1 MLADAG
7 GGAEAAEHEAQQHKA
22 ADDVVPDAF
31 QRDKRAAEHLRE
43 VGRILGIPAAEC
55 IVRAA
60 DDAGRNASRNQ
71 AGGDA
76 LDKERKADETVGRAD
91 ELHNADLL
99 AAVKD
104 GDFDRV
110 VDDDDGDDGQHRDQ
124 SVAGV
129 VDDLLQGREGIRH
142 SQRGLDAVNA
152 VDLHE
157 LGGDFLNVVGVVHG
171 HAVVGSERVVIGKDL
186 LQVCV
191 ILQHIAVGRQN
202 VLRRHI
208 GHAHNVGCVADG
220 RVGGGNLLVG
230 GDLALAGAA
239 HVDDGQVLVADVFD
253 HVVNVDAQQRGC
265 ADQQHADGQHAHGG
279 KGHQPVGAQVVQAL
293 ADQVDKTGK
302 THGVPSYL
310 QINPRRTRSH
320 PLRARPWRQRSG
332 ARQQGQR
339 CRRLPCRWPA

>member
-7 GGAEAAEHEAQQHKA
+7 CSAKAAEHKAQHDKA
-22 ADDVVPDAF
+22 AYNVIPHLF
-31 QRDKRAAEHLRE
+31 QRHEGAAEHLGE
-43 VGRILGIPAAEC
+43 VGRILGIPAAER
-55 IVRAA
+55 IVCTA
-60 DDAGRNASRNQ
+60 DDAGGDTCRNQ
-71 AGGDA
+71 AGGHA
-76 LDKERKADETVGRAD
+76 LDKEWKADEAVGGTHQ
-91 ELHNADLL
+91 LHNTDLL

-104 GDFDRV
+104 SDFDGV

-279 KGHQPVGAQVVQAL
+279 KGHQPVGAQIVQAL
-293 ADQVDKTGK
+293 AD
-302 THGVPSYL
+302 
-310 QINPRRTRSH
+310 
-320 PLRARPWRQRSG
+320 
-332 ARQQGQR
+332 
-339 CRRLPCRWPA
+339 